1 MFCTKCG
8 KESAEGTKFCGG
20 CGLNVEPVSANSDDV
35 DQQKGGFLGLPRT
48 ADYVAKWKKM
58 KTLPRILTGGVV
70 GCGGCFL
77 LIIIIN
83 IIGTLIGIMGNL
95 IFLIFN

>member
-20 CGLNVEPVSANSDDV
+20 CGLNVEPVSANSADV

-58 KTLPRILTGGVV
+58 KTAPRILVGGAV
-70 GCGGCFL
+70 GCGGCIL
-77 LIIIIN
+77 LIIIP
-83 IIGTLIGIMGNL
+83 IIIVSLISMAIYPG
-95 IFLIFN
+95 